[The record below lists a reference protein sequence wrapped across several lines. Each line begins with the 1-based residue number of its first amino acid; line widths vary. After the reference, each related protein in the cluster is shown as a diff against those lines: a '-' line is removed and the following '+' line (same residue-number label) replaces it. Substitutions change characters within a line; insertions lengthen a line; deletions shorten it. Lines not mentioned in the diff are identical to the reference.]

1 MGKVR
6 EIAGDGAPMPGF
18 DDGMV
23 DMAGPIRAMAE
34 PPVNEAMG
42 ARADG
47 ARGGGNRRNGCR
59 ERKPVAGVGAIDL
72 GIPKPRAGS
81 HSPEGPIG
89 RYPRADRAVAAAV
102 PETAADGVPA
112 GKAERAARAMG
123 TGRMGAGR
131 VPRICPSPDE
141 SVADLRGRDPSDA
154 TCPHIRLDA
163 THIECGD
170 AGRARPTAPVA
181 AIGAGPGGKGAP
193 CQASRRPCSPSAAPS
208 PWGGLPTR
216 RRPDRALPPQGGRG
230 AGRGRGRR
238 PGPPGSPLRAP
249 RRAAHRRRAGAR
261 RPRAQAPQPGRAV
274 PPAGSHP
281 SG

>member
-1 MGKVR
+1 MGKIR
-6 EIAGDGAPMPGF
+6 EIAGGGAPMPGF

-47 ARGGGNRRNGCR
+47 AREGGNRRNGCR
-59 ERKPVAGVGAIDL
+59 ERRPVAGVGAIDL
-72 GIPKPRAGS
+72 GIPRPRAGS
-81 HSPEGPIG
+81 CSPEGLIG
-89 RYPRADRAVAAAV
+89 RCSRAGRAVAAAV

-112 GKAERAARAMG
+112 GKARRAARTMG
-123 TGRMGAGR
+123 MDRMGAGR

-163 THIECGD
+163 AHIECRD

-193 CQASRRPCSPSAAPS
+193 CRAS
-208 PWGGLPTR
+208 
-216 RRPDRALPPQGGRG
+216 
-230 AGRGRGRR
+230 
-238 PGPPGSPLRAP
+238 
-249 RRAAHRRRAGAR
+249 
-261 RPRAQAPQPGRAV
+261 
-274 PPAGSHP
+274 
-281 SG
+281 